1 MAAPTTSSMPTGISS
16 SRSISGTDTSTRRS
30 ATGRRASSPT
40 RTASSGCHRRAGA
53 SAATSAAS
61 GGIGAVGARQGVVAA
76 DTMEYQDGK
85 PGGFD
90 PHKRIPDMDAD
101 GIDAAFLYPS
111 LGLFSGAI
119 HDPQLAAAVCRAYNR
134 WLADYCKPY
143 PDRLFG
149 VAMLP
154 MQEVELAIE
163 EMRFARKE
171 LGFKGGFLRPN
182 PYNNKMIHDPD
193 YEPFWAAAE
202 DLDFSIGFHEG
213 ASGRHAAGRHRPLRR
228 ARGARHIITHT
239 MEMMLACLS
248 VIWGGVCEKHP
259 KIRIGF
265 LESGGGWIAPWLD
278 RMDRHFD
285 DQGFNDS
292 GLKTRP
298 SEMFQR
304 NCWISF
310 EPVEGSLK
318 VLADY
323 IGAAQDHVG
332 DRLPAPGRVLPRRA
346 RRWSD
351 KQLEGLSRRDQA
363 PGHGRRRDGLLR
375 PELTKKNVTTK
386 GTKDSRRSQGNFP
399 SCPLRILCV
408 LRGDELIFHAEEMP
422 WRAPTTS
429 SMPTGI
435 CSSRSICG
443 TDYIDPAT
451 ATGRRG

>member
-1 MAAPTTSSMPTGISS
+1 MTRAYNVVDADGHILEPLDLWDKYIDPKFRDRAPRIVK
-16 SRSISGTDTSTRRS
+16 DN
-30 ATGRRASSPT
+30 ATGKERLVIEEHAVGNAQR
-40 RTASSGCHRRAGA
+40 GI
-53 SAATSAAS
+53 
-61 GGIGAVGARQGVVAA
+61 GGIGAVGARQGVVAD
-76 DTMEYQDGK
+76 DTMEYKEGK
-85 PGGFD
+85 AGGFD

-119 HDPQLAAAVCRAYNR
+119 HDPQLAAATCRAYNR

-154 MQEVELAIE
+154 LQDVDLAVA

-171 LGFKGGFLRPN
+171 LGFKGVFIRPN
-182 PYNNKMIHDPD
+182 PYHGTTMINDPM

-202 DLDFSIGFHEG
+202 DLDISVGFHEG
-213 ASGRHAAGRHRPLRR
+213 ASAGMPQVGMDRFE

-239 MEMMLACLS
+239 MEMMLACLA
-248 VIWGGVCEKHP
+248 VIWGGVVEKHP
-259 KIRIGF
+259 KLRVGF

-298 SEMFQR
+298 SELFQR

-323 IGAAQDHVG
+323 VGPNKIMWATDYPHPDGFFPGAPDMV
-332 DRLPAPGRVLPRRA
+332 RERI
-346 RRWSD
+346 
-351 KQLEGLSRRDQA
+351 KGLSPETQHQIMA
-363 PGHGRRRDGLLR
+363 GGAMGFYGL
-375 PELTKKNVTTK
+375 K
-386 GTKDSRRSQGNFP
+386 
-399 SCPLRILCV
+399 
-408 LRGDELIFHAEEMP
+408 
-422 WRAPTTS
+422 
-429 SMPTGI
+429 
-435 CSSRSICG
+435 
-443 TDYIDPAT
+443 
-451 ATGRRG
+451 